1 MVTAARNDNQARTD
15 GRMVTE
21 KLKMLPDVVSLLN
34 RSHLQNHIVDPDS
47 GIIESM
53 RFFLEPLSDG
63 SLPAYD
69 IQRELFTA
77 LLRLPL
83 SSDTLIQSSIGKIV
97 LFYNKSKVVQPEI
110 KRMAERLLGD
120 WTRPLMKRS
129 DNYKHRTQETA
140 DFDVTYVDSLVS
152 TQTLIFFF
160 SLSYTHTHVYHKDD
174 NPVLTSIGIPLGK
187 CQRHDKSR
195 VMKIT
200 SRRPTRRLE
209 VSSAILRTVTE
220 LGFSRV
226 PSVTTS
232 LPSMSAPSRPSTLDG
247 WVKGVMLGFGNSGLA
262 LRVR

>member
-1 MVTAARNDNQARTD
+1 
-15 GRMVTE
+15 
-21 KLKMLPDVVSLLN
+21 MLPDVVSLLN
-34 RSHLQNHIVDPDS
+34 RSHLQDHIVDPDS

-69 IQRELFTA
+69 IQREIFTA

-140 DFDVTYVDSLVS
+140 DFDVTYVYILSH
-152 TQTLIFFF
+152 
-160 SLSYTHTHVYHKDD
+160 SLSYTHITYGRCILALIDI
-174 NPVLTSIGIPLGK
+174 LLGK
-187 CQRHDKSR
+187 CQRHVKSR
-195 VMKIT
+195 VLRIT
-200 SRRPTRRLE
+200 SRKPTRRLE
-209 VSSAILRTVTE
+209 VSSAILRIVTE

-226 PSVTTS
+226 PSLTTL
-232 LPSMSAPSRPSTLDG
+232 LPLTSALSRPSTLDG
-247 WVKGVMLGFGNSGLA
+247 WVKGVMLGFGNLGLA